1 MLESAVLTIGIVYLV
16 ATIIADLD
24 VRAPEPANP
33 VLDAM
38 SSLGD
43 LPVDFQGPIPPDV
56 APPAFV
62 PISSERRDTTLRRLL
77 ASKTFVAGA
86 LILLFWICAAIF
98 GTHFTKSPY
107 ATGEN
112 SLTGSPVHTGSG
124 PTRSGATSSRA

>member
-1 MLESAVLTIGIVYLV
+1 
-16 ATIIADLD
+16 
-24 VRAPEPANP
+24 
-33 VLDAM
+33 M
-38 SSLGD
+38 SPLGD
-43 LPVDFQGPIPPDV
+43 LPVDFQGPIPPHV
-56 APPAFV
+56 PPPAVV

-112 SLTGSPVHTGSG
+112 LAHGHSPARIGSA
-124 PTRSGATSSRA
+124 PTSSGATSSRG